1 MSEVISTEENSQR
14 TFVDVYD
21 ELTMQ
26 LGHLH
31 AVTTLIQ
38 SADPCHMPRLAFNGV
53 GYALEAMADGIRTC
67 ARELFEIGGAS

>member
-1 MSEVISTEENSQR
+1 MSEAISIDGNSKR
-14 TFVDVYD
+14 EPIDVYN
-21 ELTMQ
+21 ELTLK
-26 LGHLH
+26 LGHLS

-38 SADPCHMPRLAFNGV
+38 SADPCYMPKLALNGV